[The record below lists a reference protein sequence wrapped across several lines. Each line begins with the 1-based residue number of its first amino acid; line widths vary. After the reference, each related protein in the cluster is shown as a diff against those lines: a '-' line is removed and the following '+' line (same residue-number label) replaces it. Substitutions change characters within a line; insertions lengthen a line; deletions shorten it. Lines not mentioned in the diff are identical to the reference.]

1 LSDER
6 EAKSPKLDLN
16 ELKRLVAIM
25 VTSDLAEVEIEE
37 QGKRVK
43 VVRAGRVSSA
53 AAAPA
58 TAAPALATGA
68 PPAPAASPAPL
79 AAPATPEAPRPSR
92 GVEITSPMVGTF
104 YRAPSPDAAPY
115 VEVGDRVSKDSP
127 VCIVEAM
134 KVMNEIKAEV
144 EGEILE
150 ILVQNGEPVEF
161 GQPLFLVRPT
171 GGAA

>member
-1 LSDER
+1 LSDD
-6 EAKSPKLDLN
+6 KPQGDLGDV
-16 ELKRLVAIM
+16 RRIVALM
-25 VTSDLAEVEIEE
+25 KQHDLAEVEWEPGRKI
-37 QGKRVK
+37 R
-43 VVRAGRVSSA
+43 VVRGARLVAAPAPVAAAPAAPVTAPA
-53 AAAPA
+53 AAAPK
-58 TAAPALATGA
+58 
-68 PPAPAASPAPL
+68 
-79 AAPATPEAPRPSR
+79 ESR
-92 GVEITSPMVGTF
+92 GIEIPSPMVGTF
-104 YRAPSPDAAPY
+104 YRSPSPDASPY
-115 VEVGDRVSKDSP
+115 VEVGDRIGKDTP